1 MSRSG
6 TITLPPPLQSKILT
20 LIDEFKLYEP
30 ESETYDE
37 YRKLIVRRLLRN
49 VYRIQVI
56 NKFHGNNEYKNIKD
70 YIHLL
75 VELRDLKLKKYKDK
89 LLPEGQKK
97 ITDFYKPIK
106 NKSSSIPATIST
118 SISASTSHPELK
130 KRDICAERYLEKSIR
145 EHKERQRIQQEHRE
159 WRKTI
164 DERNKQIQK
173 RRIFKHNK
181 RIRLCCDGR
190 RTRRR

>member
-6 TITLPPPLQSKILT
+6 TSANQEILT

-37 YRKLIVRRLLRN
+37 YRKLICARTGLN
-49 VYRIQVI
+49 VGRIQKI
-56 NKFHGNNEYKNIKD
+56 NRWYGNNENKNIKD
-70 YIHLL
+70 YKNILE
-75 VELRDLKLKKYKDK
+75 ELRDLKLEKYKDK
-89 LLPEGQKK
+89 LPKGQKK

-164 DERNKQIQK
+164 DERNKQIRKLFNMPSSLLQ
-173 RRIFKHNK
+173 
-181 RIRLCCDGR
+181 RL
-190 RTRRR
+190 TTSLKKQEKP